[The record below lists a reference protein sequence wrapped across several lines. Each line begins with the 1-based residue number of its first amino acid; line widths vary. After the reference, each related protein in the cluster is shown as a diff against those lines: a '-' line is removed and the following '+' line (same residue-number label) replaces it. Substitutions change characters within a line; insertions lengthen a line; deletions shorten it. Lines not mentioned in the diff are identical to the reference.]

1 MTTRLK
7 GFTVVLEEDMR
18 EDDAEPLRLAI
29 AQMRGVLSVAPVE
42 KDIDDYFAMERVRRE
57 LGMKLWEILYPK
69 EKE

>member
-7 GFTVVLEEDMR
+7 GFTVVLEKDMR

-42 KDIDDYFAMERVRRE
+42 ACGNDFFATHRVRSE
-57 LGMKLWEILYPK
+57 LGTKLWEILYPK
-69 EKE
+69 EEE

>member
-18 EDDAEPLRLAI
+18 DDDAEPLRLAI

-69 EKE
+69 E

>member
-18 EDDAEPLRLAI
+18 DDDAEPLRLAI
-29 AQMRGVLSVAPVE
+29 EQMRGVLSVAPVE
-42 KDIDDYFAMERVRRE
+42 MSGPDYFALQRVRRE
-57 LGMKLWEILYPK
+57 LGDKLFAILYPK